1 MHNYTPEDLIRYL
14 YNEMSTEE
22 AVAIGEEL
30 AKNWALRE
38 KLAVIKTAQER
49 LNNLVESPRTE
60 TILRILRHAATAE
73 TVTTQS

>member
-22 AVAIGEEL
+22 AVAIEEEL
-30 AKNWALRE
+30 PKNWALRE

-49 LNNLVESPRTE
+49 LNTLIESPRTE
-60 TILRILRHAATAE
+60 TILRILKHASKTE
-73 TVTTQS
+73 KVSS